1 MQEITCTKQVP
12 QVFSFSFNKE
22 RTKMLH
28 KLKVAGRIGQ
38 SVGYV
43 VYGVNAVARFAGN
56 TVTHM
61 SNGLR
66 NKGLF
71 NVTLTTEGGNVVKEL
86 QRQTGSQIIDILE
99 QMDNFGI
106 TNIDIQKVDTGV
118 TNDNSK

>member
-1 MQEITCTKQVP
+1 
-12 QVFSFSFNKE
+12 
-22 RTKMLH
+22 MLH

-43 VYGVNAVARFAGN
+43 VYGANALARFAGN
-56 TVTHM
+56 TVTHV

-86 QRQTGSQIIDILE
+86 ERQTGSQIIDILE

-106 TNIDIQKVDTGV
+106 TNIDIQKVNTGV
-118 TNDNSK
+118 TNDNNK